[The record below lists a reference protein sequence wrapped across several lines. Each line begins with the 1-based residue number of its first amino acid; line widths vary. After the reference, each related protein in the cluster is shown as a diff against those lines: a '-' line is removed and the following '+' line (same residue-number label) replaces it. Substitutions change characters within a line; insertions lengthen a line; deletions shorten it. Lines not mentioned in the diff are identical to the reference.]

1 MLKTLG
7 GGLCAGVLISI
18 GGTVFLSCDNKY
30 VGAVLFSVA
39 LVCICLKGYY
49 LFTGKIGYMTESH
62 KRSDILNLITGLFGN
77 ALACILCALLIK
89 ITIPAVS
96 VSAEVLCRGKLE
108 NQTVIATFIRAVFCG
123 VLMYLAV
130 SIFRDAKTPIG
141 ILFCVP
147 VFIISGF
154 EHSIADIF
162 YFSVSSEFLS
172 RSVLFIITVIFGNS
186 VGGVLLPLISPLG
199 NHNEI
204 KQFAKIIIK
213 RKP

>member
-39 LVCICLKGYY
+39 LVCSCLKGYY
-49 LFTGKIGYMTESH
+49 LFTGKIGYITESH

-89 ITIPAVS
+89 ITIPVVS

-147 VFIISGF
+147 VFILSGF

-172 RSVLFIITVIFGNS
+172 RSVIFIITVIFGNS
-186 VGGVLLPLISPLG
+186 VGGVLLPFISLLG
-199 NHNEI
+199 NHNER
-204 KQFAKIIIK
+204 KNSQKNIIK

>member
-62 KRSDILNLITGLFGN
+62 KKSDVLNLITGLFGN

-96 VSAEVLCRGKLE
+96 VSAEVLCRDKLE

-147 VFIISGF
+147 VFILSGF

-186 VGGVLLPLISPLG
+186 VGGVLLPLISLLG
-199 NHNEI
+199 NHKE
-204 KQFAKIIIK
+204 AKK
-213 RKP
+213 

>member
-1 MLKTLG
+1 MLKTLR

-147 VFIISGF
+147 VFILSGF

-186 VGGVLLPLISPLG
+186 VGGVLLPLISLLG
-199 NHNEI
+199 NHKE
-204 KQFAKIIIK
+204 AKK
-213 RKP
+213 

>member
-49 LFTGKIGYMTESH
+49 LFTGKIGYITESH

-77 ALACILCALLIK
+77 APACSLCALLIK
-89 ITIPAVS
+89 ITIPVVS

-108 NQTVIATFIRAVFCG
+108 NQTFIATFIRAVFCG

-147 VFIISGF
+147 VFILSGF

-172 RSVLFIITVIFGNS
+172 RSVIFIITVIFGNS
-186 VGGVLLPLISPLG
+186 VGGVLLPFISLLG
-199 NHNEI
+199 NHNER
-204 KQFAKIIIK
+204 KNSQKIS
-213 RKP
+213 

>member
-89 ITIPAVS
+89 ITIPVVS

-147 VFIISGF
+147 VFILSGF

-172 RSVLFIITVIFGNS
+172 RSVIFIITVIFGNS
-186 VGGVLLPLISPLG
+186 VGGVLLPLISLLG
-199 NHNEI
+199 NHKEAKNEL
-204 KQFAKIIIK
+204 FK
-213 RKP
+213 RH

>member
-96 VSAEVLCRGKLE
+96 VSAEALCRGKLE

-147 VFIISGF
+147 VFILSGF

-186 VGGVLLPLISPLG
+186 VGGVLLPLISLLG
-199 NHNEI
+199 NHKE
-204 KQFAKIIIK
+204 AKK
-213 RKP
+213 